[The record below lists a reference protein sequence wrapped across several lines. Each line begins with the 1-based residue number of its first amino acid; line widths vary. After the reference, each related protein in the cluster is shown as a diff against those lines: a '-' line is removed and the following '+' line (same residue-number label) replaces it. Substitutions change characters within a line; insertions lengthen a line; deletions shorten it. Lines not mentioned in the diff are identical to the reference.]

1 MSLMN
6 LLQQAQGG
14 QGLSQLAS
22 QFGIDEAQAG
32 KLTEM
37 LAPTIGQ
44 AAKQKAE
51 TGGLEGLLGALHG
64 EGQGQLFD
72 DAAAAAA
79 PEGQAQGMAFLEQ
92 LMGGQEAPQEIAAEA
107 ANQTGIDM
115 GTVMQFLPA
124 LAGMLQGGMQKQMP
138 DDSIQGML
146 GQLTGGGASSG
157 GGGGLMGMVGSLL
170 GGGGQQK
177 AGGGMDLGVLT
188 QMLDADGDGNPLNDV
203 LGKFMK

>member
-44 AAKQKAE
+44 AAKQKAQS
-51 TGGLEGLLGALHG
+51 GGLQDLLGAFQG
-64 EGQGQLFD
+64 ESQGALYD

-92 LMGGQEAPQEIAAEA
+92 LMGGQQAPKELAAEA
-107 ANQTGIDM
+107 ANQTGIDLS
-115 GTVMQFLPA
+115 TIMQFLPA
-124 LAGMLQGGMQKQMP
+124 IAGMLQGGMQKQMP
-138 DDSIQGML
+138 DDSISGML
-146 GQLTGGGASSG
+146 GQLSDGADT
-157 GGGGLMGMVGSLL
+157 GGGLMGMVGSLM
-170 GGGGQQK
+170 GGGKSQ
-177 AGGGMDLGVLT
+177 AGGMDLGALT
-188 QMLDADGDGNPLNDV
+188 QMLDADGDGSPLNDV

>member
-14 QGLSQLAS
+14 Q
-22 QFGIDEAQAG
+22 
-32 KLTEM
+32 
-37 LAPTIGQ
+37 

-51 TGGLEGLLGALHG
+51 TGGLAGLLGSLQG
-64 EGQGQLFD
+64 ESQGQLFD
-72 DAAAAAA
+72 DASAAAA

-92 LMGGQEAPQEIAAEA
+92 LMGGQEAPQKIAAEA

-115 GTVMQFLPA
+115 STVMQFLPA

-138 DDSIQGML
+138 DDSISGML
-146 GQLTGGGASSG
+146 GQLTGGGESSC
-157 GGGGLMGMVGSLL
+157 GGLMGMVGSLM
-170 GGGGQQK
+170 GGGQQQ
-177 AGGGMDLGVLT
+177 AGGGMDLGALT

>member
-1 MSLMN
+1 MN

-14 QGLSQLAS
+14 QGLTQLAS
-22 QFGIDEAQAG
+22 QFGIDASQAN

-44 AAKQKAE
+44 AAKQKAQS
-51 TGGLEGLLGALHG
+51 GGLQDLLGAFQG
-64 EGQGQLFD
+64 ESQGALYD

-92 LMGGQEAPQEIAAEA
+92 LMGGQQAPKELAAEA

-115 GTVMQFLPA
+115 STIMQFLPA
-124 LAGMLQGGMQKQMP
+124 IAGMLQGGMQKQMP
-138 DDSIQGML
+138 DDSISGML
-146 GQLTGGGASSG
+146 GQITGGAQQSA
-157 GGGGLMGMVGSLL
+157 GGLMGMVGSLM
-170 GGGGQQK
+170 GGGK
-177 AGGGMDLGVLT
+177 AAEGGMDLGALT
-188 QMLDADGDGNPLNDV
+188 QMFDADGDGSPLNDV

>member
-14 QGLSQLAS
+14 QGLAQLAS

-44 AAKQKAE
+44 AAKQKAQS
-51 TGGLEGLLGALHG
+51 GGLEGLLGSLTGA
-64 EGQGQLFD
+64 GQGALFD

-92 LMGGQEAPQEIAAEA
+92 LMGGQDAPKELAAEA

-115 GTVMQFLPA
+115 STVMQFLPA
-124 LAGMLQGGMQKQMP
+124 IAGMLQGGMQKQMP
-138 DDSIQGML
+138 DDSISGML
-146 GQLTGGGASSG
+146 GQLGGGAAQ
-157 GGGGLMGMVGSLL
+157 GGGGLMGGDKS
-170 GGGGQQK
+170 
-177 AGGGMDLGVLT
+177 APSGGMDLGALT
-188 QMLDADGDGNPLNDV
+188 QMLDADGDGSPLNDI